1 MFRRPALLVFLAL
14 ALVPALPAADATM
27 LNLVMPD
34 AKVIMGADFDRLTSS
49 PFGQHVLSMMNLE
62 GKEFET
68 FVGKTGFDPR
78 RDLREVLVASQ
89 SVEDNMGPGSVLV
102 ARGAFDESKLAAL
115 ATVNGGAVSSYNGV
129 KLLSGPPKPGHESPV
144 AACLEGGY
152 MIAGQDAPVKAAIDR
167 HRAAKALDAALAAR
181 IQASSNQYH
190 AWLVTTTSPSELAG
204 RVRNPN
210 VAGAM
215 KGDLLQAIESI
226 SAGMRFGAIVELAG
240 EANTR
245 SDRDAAALID
255 VMRFLVS
262 MATSNA
268 PPAIGKFAESLQLTS
283 QGATVQFSA
292 SIPSAEFENLFTTRR
307 RTTTAMR

>member
-1 MFRRPALLVFLAL
+1 MFRRPAPFIFFAL

-34 AKVIMGADFDRLTSS
+34 AKVVMGADVDRLTNS
-49 PFGQHVLSMMNLE
+49 PFGQHILSLMNLE
-62 GKEFET
+62 GKEFES
-68 FVGKTGFDPR
+68 FVGMTGFDPR

-89 SVEDNMGPGSVLV
+89 SVEGNMGSDSVAIV
-102 ARGAFDESKLAAL
+102 RGTFDEAKLTAL
-115 ATVNGGAVSSYNGV
+115 ASVNGGAVSSYNGV
-129 KLLSGPPKPGHESPV
+129 KLLTGPPNPRHAGPTV
-144 AACLEGGY
+144 GYLGGGY
-152 MIAGQDAPVKAAIDR
+152 LIVGQDAPVKAAIDR
-167 HRAAKALDAALAAR
+167 QRAAKPLDAALAAR
-181 IQASSNQYH
+181 IQSSSGQYH
-190 AWLVTTTSPSELAG
+190 AWLVTTASPSELAG

-210 VAGAM
+210 MAGAM

-226 SAGMRFGAIVELAG
+226 SAGVRFGANVEVGG

-245 SDRDAAALID
+245 SDRDATALID

-268 PPAIGKFAESLQLTS
+268 PRAFGKIAESLQLTS
-283 QGATVQFSA
+283 EGATVRFSA
-292 SIPSAEFENLFTTRR
+292 SIPEADFEKLFQPRR

>member
-1 MFRRPALLVFLAL
+1 MFRRPAPFVFFAL

-34 AKVIMGADFDRLTSS
+34 AKVIMGADVDRLTNS
-49 PFGQHVLSMMNLE
+49 PFGQHILSLMKLE
-62 GKEFET
+62 GKEFES
-68 FVGKTGFDPR
+68 FVAMTGFDPR

-89 SVEDNMGPGSVLV
+89 SVEGNMGSDSVAIV
-102 ARGAFDESKLAAL
+102 RGAFDEAKLTAL
-115 ATVNGGAVSSYNGV
+115 ATVNGGVVSSYNGV
-129 KLLSGPPKPGHESPV
+129 KLLTGPPKPGHAGPT
-144 AACLEGGY
+144 GGY
-152 MIAGQDAPVKAAIDR
+152 LGGGYLVVGQDAPVKAAIDR
-167 HRAAKALDAALAAR
+167 QRAAKPLDAALAAR
-181 IQASSNQYH
+181 IQASSGQYH
-190 AWLVTTTSPSELAG
+190 AWVVTTASPSELAG

-210 VAGAM
+210 MAGAM

-226 SAGMRFGAIVELAG
+226 SAGVRFGANVEVGG

-245 SDRDAAALID
+245 SDRDATALID

-268 PPAIGKFAESLQLTS
+268 PPAFGKIAESLQLTS
-283 QGATVQFSA
+283 EGATVRFSA
-292 SIPSAEFENLFTTRR
+292 SIPEADFEKLFQPRR